1 MKIVTSYVMNRV
13 NVLAVGME
21 IWRLK
26 MIIDLISRKKV
37 ESDWWTWIETH
48 PVQMLPGGATICQPH
63 WSQKDRKW
71 FNDYWKANMGCAF
84 FKELPDGRLV
94 SWDYGEDDD

>member
-1 MKIVTSYVMNRV
+1 MTE
-13 NVLAVGME
+13 VLVVGGF
-21 IWRLK
+21 IDQRRLK
-26 MIIDLISRKKV
+26 MIIDIDKKV
-37 ESDWWTWIETH
+37 ETKPDWWTWIETH